1 MCSYRDQFALLAEA
15 TAKEREEVVVREKAQ
30 NQVSQQSMSAVEGL
44 SVDVLFSFLPSPP
57 LLRWHSSYVVSC
69 DNGRRGRFGHSRRVW
84 IKKKMWPISDN
95 WMLRASNTNLTA

>member
-1 MCSYRDQFALLAEA
+1 
-15 TAKEREEVVVREKAQ
+15 
-30 NQVSQQSMSAVEGL
+30 MSAVEGL
-44 SVDVLFSFLPSPP
+44 SVDVFFSLLPFLFFLPSPSFP
-57 LLRWHSSYVVSC
+57 LLPFPSPLLLRWHSSYVVSC